1 MDEREFLSAL
11 RSRENFKKA
20 VVNKIVLDRR
30 ARRADFILITDQPF
44 TPQDEEFIRDLV
56 QKAVPPS
63 LKAGFE
69 IRKLV
74 CDEQLVRQRILEYLK
89 ATHLAAAAF
98 IKGED
103 ISVRTGEPTVFVFG
117 VDEAEKTFFETR
129 NILENVAAMLEK
141 NFCAQFRG
149 ELELKEKPVEDTEIE
164 EEDEPG
170 PLSGDAHLPD
180 RRFRGDRFCR
190 STSNGYL
197 YEGLFHGGG

>member
-190 STSNGYL
+190 SSSNGYL